1 MRSTNQENSFK
12 RVLFLLIIM
21 FFIVNCKKSV
31 KMNKT
36 NAEEKV
42 SEKVIEIF
50 TEAMDIKLVDT
61 ISSGWNTF
69 RYHNNSNDTH
79 LILFDKYP
87 EGKNIHD
94 AEKYVVPVF
103 QKGMDFIT
111 AGNLEEGFAEFNNLP
126 EWFFSV
132 VYSGGIGL
140 TSPGKTA
147 ETTLKLEPGYYI
159 VECYVKMENGMFH
172 TSMGM
177 STSLIVSDEVSE
189 HKELVSTVNVSI
201 SGEEGIVFN
210 DTIKKGEQ
218 IFSVYF
224 KDQKLHENFLG
235 HDINLVK
242 IEDGVY
248 VKTLVNWINW
258 AEPKGL
264 ISPAPEGFT
273 FMGGVNDMP
282 AGSTGY
288 FTATLQEGNYV
299 LISEVPNADSKN
311 MLKAFTISK

>member
-1 MRSTNQENSFK
+1 MKESSQSNRFK
-12 RVLFLLIIM
+12 GILFLLLIM
-21 FFIVNCKKSV
+21 LFTANCKRGV
-31 KMNKT
+31 KIGKT
-36 NAEEKV
+36 NVNEEIR
-42 SEKVIEIF
+42 ENFIEIV
-50 TEAMDIKLVDT
+50 TESMDIQLIDT

-69 RYHNNSNDTH
+69 RYHNNSKDTH

-87 EGKNIHD
+87 EGKTIED

-111 AGNLEEGFAEFNNLP
+111 AGNSEEGFAEFNNLP

-132 VYSGGIGL
+132 IYSGGIGL
-140 TSPGKTA
+140 ISPNKTA

-189 HKELVSTVNVSI
+189 NKELVPTVSVSI

-210 DTIKKGEQ
+210 DTIKMGKHV
-218 IFSVYF
+218 FSVYF
-224 KDQKLHENFLG
+224 KDQKSHENFLG
-235 HDINLVK
+235 HDVNLVK
-242 IEDGVY
+242 VEEGVN

-258 AEPKGL
+258 AEPTGL
-264 ISPAPEGFT
+264 ISPAPDGFT
-273 FMGGVNDMP
+273 FLGGVNDMP
-282 AGSTGY
+282 AGGTGY
-288 FTATLQEGNYV
+288 FTAMLEEGNYV

-311 MLKAFTISK
+311 MLKYFTISN